1 MYVHACAGKIHRATV
16 TQAELNY
23 VGSITIDA
31 DLLDAAGIAPYQ
43 YLNITNLRNGVYWR
57 TYAIA
62 GKRGNGDVCLNGPP
76 AHHFEIGDVII
87 ILAEVLIKPG
97 EMNTLKPRIVRV
109 DNNDIVSDTF
119 FQIHRNFIWFFRSEF
134 RVFVEWRQGIVAWAV
149 NRIDIFPNNM
159 IEHTAYT
166 EWLC

>member
-1 MYVHACAGKIHRATV
+1 M

-23 VGSITIDA
+23 VGSITIDE

-87 ILAEVLIKPG
+87 ILAEVLIEPG
-97 EMNTLKPRIVRV
+97 EMNTLKPRIVFV
-109 DNNDIVSDTF
+109 DGQNKITEI
-119 FQIHRNFIWFFRSEF
+119 IHHDLIRHPL
-134 RVFVEWRQGIVAWAV
+134 A
-149 NRIDIFPNNM
+149 
-159 IEHTAYT
+159 
-166 EWLC
+166 